1 MPPKRKGRS
10 MKVLIAGAG
19 WAGLACAI
27 ELTKAGHQ
35 ATVLEASRA
44 VGGRARSLNVTLPDG
59 FETTLDN
66 GQHILIGAYSE
77 TLRLMREVG
86 VNPQKVLHRIP
97 FTLRFPAT
105 SSAEGEST
113 NSAEGTKGDALQLP
127 DWKKPL
133 IKGLDVAW
141 GVLQARGWNWAD
153 KLSLLRAAG
162 MWRLKGFE
170 CEPHVSVAQ
179 LCQGITASVMQMLI
193 EPLCV
198 SALNTPADR
207 ASGHV
212 FLRIL
217 KDSLFAS
224 TLEDMGSSNL
234 LLPKADLG
242 QLFPQAAAAWLAQR
256 GCEVRLGHRLTRF
269 ESLSN
274 SEHVA
279 HISCRE
285 EADLIEK
292 YDAIVI
298 ATPPVE
304 AARIARLSGHAA
316 WAQAADALQHEAI
329 TTVYAHAPDAKLPC
343 PIMALK
349 SSATAPA
356 QFVFD
361 RGALTGHPGILAF
374 VVSASHGDAATIE
387 QQVISQG
394 REQLR
399 IPQMQAL
406 QTITDKRATFACTP
420 GLQRPVA
427 QIAPG
432 IIACGDYVQG
442 PYPSTLE
449 GAVRSGVQTARELTT
464 A

>member
-1 MPPKRKGRS
+1 
-10 MKVLIAGAG
+10 MKILIAGAG

-27 ELTKAGHQ
+27 ELVKAGHH
-35 ATVLEASRA
+35 ATVLESSRA
-44 VGGRARSLNVTLPDG
+44 VGGRARSLNVTLPNG
-59 FETTLDN
+59 QEATLDN

-86 VNPQKVLHRIP
+86 VNPQDVLHRMP
-97 FTLRFPAT
+97 LTLRFPD
-105 SSAEGEST
+105 
-113 NSAEGTKGDALQLP
+113 GDALELP
-127 DWKKPL
+127 DWKRPL

-141 GVLQARGWNWAD
+141 GVLQARGWSWAD
-153 KLSLLRAAG
+153 KFSLLRAAAL
-162 MWRLKGFE
+162 WRLKGFE
-170 CEPHVSVAQ
+170 CDPHVSVAQ
-179 LCQGITASVMQMLI
+179 LCRGITAPVMQMLI

-207 ASGHV
+207 ASGQV

-224 TLEDMGSSNL
+224 THEDMGSSNL

-242 QLFPQAAAAWLAQR
+242 QLFPQAAVAWLAQR
-256 GCEVRLGHRLTRF
+256 GCEVRFGHRLTHITSDTH
-269 ESLSN
+269 SLSN
-274 SEHVA
+274 SEHSA

-285 EADLIEK
+285 EADLVEN

-316 WAQAADALQHEAI
+316 WATSADALQFEAI

-349 SSATAPA
+349 SSASAPA

-361 RGALTGHPGILAF
+361 RGTLTGHQVILAF

-399 IPQMQAL
+399 MPQLQAL

-449 GAVRSGVQTARELTT
+449 GAVRSGMQAARELTT

>member
-1 MPPKRKGRS
+1 MR
-10 MKVLIAGAG
+10 VLIAGAG

-27 ELTKAGHQ
+27 ELVKAGHK

-59 FETTLDN
+59 SETTLDN

-77 TLRLMREVG
+77 ALRLMREVG
-86 VNPQKVLHRIP
+86 VNPQDVLHRIP
-97 FTLRFPAT
+97 LTLRFP
-105 SSAEGEST
+105 
-113 NSAEGTKGDALQLP
+113 NGDALALP
-127 DWKKPL
+127 DWEKPL

-141 GVLQARGWNWAD
+141 GVLQARGWSWAD
-153 KLSLLRAAG
+153 KLSLLRAAAL
-162 MWRLKGFE
+162 WRLKGFE
-170 CEPHVSVAQ
+170 CEPQVSVAQ
-179 LCQGITASVMQMLI
+179 LCQGITAPVMQMLI

-207 ASGHV
+207 ASGQV

-217 KDSLFAS
+217 RDSLFAVS
-224 TLEDMGSSNL
+224 AEDMGSSNL
-234 LLPKADLG
+234 LLPKDDLG
-242 QLFPQAAAAWLAQR
+242 KLFPQAATEWLAQR
-256 GCEVRLGHRLTRF
+256 GCAVRFGHRLTKF

-274 SEHVA
+274 SEHSA
-279 HISCRE
+279 YISCRE
-285 EADLIEK
+285 EPDLIEK

-316 WAQAADALQHEAI
+316 WAGSADALQHEAI
-329 TTVYAHAPDAKLPC
+329 TTVYAHSPDAKLPC
-343 PIMALK
+343 PIMTLK

-387 QQVISQG
+387 QQVIQQG
-394 REQLR
+394 REQLH
-399 IPQMQAL
+399 IPQLQAL

-432 IIACGDYVQG
+432 ILACGDYVDG

-449 GAVRSGVQTARELTT
+449 GAVRSGVAAFAQLNT
-464 A
+464 

>member
-1 MPPKRKGRS
+1 

-44 VGGRARSLNVTLPDG
+44 VGGRARSLNVTLPDSS
-59 FETTLDN
+59 ETTLDN

-86 VNPQKVLHRIP
+86 VNPQEVLHRIP
-97 FTLRFPAT
+97 LTLRFPD
-105 SSAEGEST
+105 
-113 NSAEGTKGDALQLP
+113 GDALELP

-141 GVLQARGWNWAD
+141 GVCQARGWNWAD
-153 KLSLLRAAG
+153 KLSLLRAAAL
-162 MWRLKGFE
+162 WRLKSFE
-170 CEPHVSVAQ
+170 CESHMSVAQ
-179 LCQGITASVMQMLI
+179 LCQGITAPVMQMLI

-207 ASGHV
+207 ASGQV

-217 KDSLFAS
+217 KDSLFAAS
-224 TLEDMGSSNL
+224 TEDMGSSNL

-242 QLFPQAAAAWLAQR
+242 QLFPQAATAWLAQR
-256 GCEVRLGHRLTRF
+256 GCEVRYGHRLAKF

-274 SEHVA
+274 SEHSA

-285 EADLIEK
+285 EPDLIEK

-304 AARIARLSGHAA
+304 AARIAKLSCHAA
-316 WAQAADALQHEAI
+316 WANSADALQHEAI

-387 QQVISQG
+387 QQVITQG

-399 IPQMQAL
+399 IPQLQAL

-420 GLQRPVA
+420 GLQRPIA
-427 QIAPG
+427 QIASG

>member
-1 MPPKRKGRS
+1 

-27 ELTKAGHQ
+27 ELTKAGHH

-44 VGGRARSLNVTLPDG
+44 AGGRARSLNVTLSDG
-59 FETTLDN
+59 TEATLDN

-86 VNPQKVLHRIP
+86 VNPQEVLHRIP
-97 FTLRFPAT
+97 LTLCFPD
-105 SSAEGEST
+105 
-113 NSAEGTKGDALQLP
+113 GDALELP
-127 DWKKPL
+127 DWKNPL

-141 GVLQARGWNWAD
+141 GILQARGWGWAD

-162 MWRLKGFE
+162 LWRLRGFE
-170 CEPHVSVAQ
+170 CEPQVSVAQ
-179 LCQGITASVMQMLI
+179 LCQGITAPVMQMLI

-207 ASGHV
+207 ASGQV

-217 KDSLFAS
+217 RDSLFAAS
-224 TLEDMGSSNL
+224 TEDMGSSNL

-242 QLFPQAAAAWLAQR
+242 QLFPQAATAWLAQR
-256 GCEVRLGHRLTRF
+256 CCEVRFGHRLTKF

-274 SEHVA
+274 SEHSA

-285 EADLIEK
+285 EPDLIEE

-316 WAQAADALQHEAI
+316 WANSADALQHEAI

-387 QQVISQG
+387 QQVIQRG

-399 IPQMQAL
+399 ILQLKAL

-427 QIAPG
+427 DIAPG

-442 PYPSTLE
+442 PYPSTIE
-449 GAVRSGVQTARELTT
+449 GAVRSGTAAFAQLNI
-464 A
+464 

>member
-1 MPPKRKGRS
+1 

-27 ELTKAGHQ
+27 ELTKADHH

-59 FETTLDN
+59 TEATLDN

-86 VNPQKVLHRIP
+86 VNPLDVLHRIP
-97 FTLRFPAT
+97 LTLRFPAT

-113 NSAEGTKGDALQLP
+113 TSAEGAKGDALELP

-133 IKGLDVAW
+133 IKSLDVAW
-141 GVLQARGWNWAD
+141 GVSQARGWSWAD
-153 KLSLLRAAG
+153 KLSLLRAAAL
-162 MWRLKGFE
+162 WRLKGFE
-170 CEPHVSVAQ
+170 CEPQASVAQ
-179 LCQGITASVMQMLI
+179 LCQGITAPVMQMLI

-207 ASGHV
+207 ASGQV

-217 KDSLFAS
+217 RDSLFAAS
-224 TLEDMGSSNL
+224 AEDMGSSNL

-242 QLFPQAAAAWLAQR
+242 QLFPQAATAWLAQR
-256 GCEVRLGHRLTRF
+256 GCEVRFGHRLTRITSNTH
-269 ESLSN
+269 SLSN
-274 SEHVA
+274 SEHSA
-279 HISCRE
+279 HISYRGE
-285 EADLIEK
+285 PDLIEK
-292 YDAIVI
+292 YDAIII

-304 AARIARLSGHAA
+304 AARIARLSGHSEWAA
-316 WAQAADALQHEAI
+316 SADALQNEAI
-329 TTVYAHAPDAKLPC
+329 TTVYAYAPGAKLPC

-349 SSATAPA
+349 SSATTPA

-361 RGALTGHPGILAF
+361 RGALTGHQGILAF
-374 VVSASHGDAATIE
+374 VVSASQGDSATIE
-387 QQVISQG
+387 QQVITQG

-399 IPQMQAL
+399 MPQLQAL

-420 GLQRPVA
+420 ALKRPTIQVA
-427 QIAPG
+427 SN
-432 IIACGDYVQG
+432 IIACGDYVDG

-449 GAVRSGVQTARELTT
+449 GAVRSGMAVAQQLIKA
-464 A
+464 